1 MKFSALLVAALLV
14 AGGVWAEGLSIAHDA
29 VPFAVRGQPLT
40 LKAKVTGAVEPD
52 TVTLYYALF
61 RDAAP
66 FRVPMKSTGLGYY
79 VGTIE
84 ANVVSGVDSFSYYV
98 EAQDKNGSITET
110 PWYEVPLRQAETKP
124 AAATGGMP
132 MPRPAGPAAPAP
144 IIATPVEREVADDS
158 DGSWKTPALIAGG
171 AAVVLGGAYAIS
183 QSDSGGG
190 DDDGGGGGGNDDEE
204 PADPQGTYAGSVNT
218 CLTSTGGV
226 TTCDSGAMSI
236 VVDVNK
242 VVFSETLRPGQ
253 QLTGNLS
260 GSSFTLVSTSN
271 AGGTNSTIQF
281 EGNIVGNKILGS
293 VSGSASDGGV
303 YSGSFSANKQ

>member
-1 MKFSALLVAALLV
+1 MKFALLLAVGLWT
-14 AGGVWAEGLSIAHDA
+14 AGWAQAEGLSIAHNA

-40 LKAKVTGAVEPD
+40 LKAKVTGAVEPES
-52 TVTLYYALF
+52 VTLYYALF

-84 ANVVSGVDSFSYYV
+84 ASVVAGVDSFSYYL

-110 PWYEVPLRQAETKP
+110 PWHEVPLRKAETKP

-132 MPRPAGPAAPAP
+132 MPSPAGPAAPAP
-144 IIATPVEREVADDS
+144 IIATPAERAVETES
-158 DGSWKTPALIAGG
+158 DGNWKTPALIAGG

-183 QSDSGGG
+183 QSDSGGS
-190 DDDGGGGGGNDDEE
+190 DDSNNGGGGGDED
-204 PADPQGTYAGSVNT
+204 PVDPQGTYAGSVNT

-236 VVDVNK
+236 VVDANK
-242 VVFSETLRPGQ
+242 VVFSETIRPGQ

-260 GSSFTLVSTSN
+260 GSGFTLVSTSN

-281 EGNIVGNKILGS
+281 EGNVVGTKILGS
-293 VSGSASDGGV
+293 VSGSTSDGGT
-303 YSGSFSANKQ
+303 YSGSFSATKQ